1 MLTCLY
7 VGAVLSWRPLEES
20 DRTPETDSLS
30 LTLLCNQLDTGIG
43 ICNFN
48 IISVGNDWCPI
59 IFFSSPRTSDAF
71 QLNAFVTQVLGRVD
85 CITQD
90 TRNETMTKL
99 LKRLRNLV

>member
-48 IISVGNDWCPI
+48 IISVGNVLVPYYFL
-59 IFFSSPRTSDAF
+59 FFTQDFDAF